1 MVLILMLQVV
11 QSPLRILLLMGSIR
25 SVVACLSLA
34 IARKMSAAAGLCGP
48 GTSAAAPGLLR
59 LNSVPGYDQ
68 NRVNDVLLLRPA
80 TETRRRCDNETENL
94 RKGNDHVLFFPGD
107 IQNFQQEMALQPDAA
122 PWQSW
127 SLERVALTLGHRF
140 PGCHIWVIRASQMYL
155 HKFSCYQNFVE
166 SNLFGAP
173 EHSLDYGAVH
183 HLRALLGHSMQRAG
197 LPNPLPPL
205 SGTSTPGPLPAGFT
219 LTIVGFSKGCVV
231 LNQIVYELAGA
242 RADPELRLFLDSV
255 SDMYWLDG
263 GHPGG
268 SETWVTDKCALGELA
283 SSGVAI
289 HTHVTPY
296 EVCDPMRAWVGR
308 EHRHFI
314 KTLENLGACL
324 SQKLHFEDEPASIEN
339 HFRVIQEF

>member
-1 MVLILMLQVV
+1 
-11 QSPLRILLLMGSIR
+11 MGSIR

-34 IARKMSAAAGLCGP
+34 AIARKMTAAAGMCVP
-48 GTSAAAPGLLR
+48 GTSAAVPGLLR
-59 LNSVPGYDQ
+59 LTSVPGYDQ

-80 TETRRRCDNETENL
+80 TETQRRCDSETENL
-94 RKGNDHVLFFPGD
+94 QNGNNHVVFFPGD
-107 IQNFQQEMALQPDAA
+107 IQNFQQEMALQPDAV

-140 PGCHIWVIRASQMYL
+140 PGCHIWVVRASRMYL

-173 EHSLDYGAVH
+173 EHSSDYGAIR
-183 HLRALLGHSMQRAG
+183 HLRALLGHGMQRAG

-205 SGTSTPGPLPAGFT
+205 SGTATPGPLPAGFT

-268 SETWVTDKCALGELA
+268 GETWVTDKCALDELA
-283 SSGVAI
+283 SSGVAV
-289 HTHVTPY
+289 HAHVTPY
-296 EVCDPMRAWVGR
+296 EVRDPMRAWVGR
-308 EHRHFI
+308 EHQLFI
-314 KTLENLGACL
+314 KTLEDLGACL
-324 SQKLHFEDEPASIEN
+324 SQKLHFEEEPASIEN
-339 HFRVIQEF
+339 HFRVIREF

>member
-1 MVLILMLQVV
+1 M
-11 QSPLRILLLMGSIR
+11 
-25 SVVACLSLA
+25 
-34 IARKMSAAAGLCGP
+34 
-48 GTSAAAPGLLR
+48 
-59 LNSVPGYDQ
+59 
-68 NRVNDVLLLRPA
+68 
-80 TETRRRCDNETENL
+80 
-94 RKGNDHVLFFPGD
+94 
-107 IQNFQQEMALQPDAA
+107 QNFQQEMALRPDAT
-122 PWQSW
+122 PWLSW
-127 SLERVALTLGHRF
+127 SLERVSLTLGQRF
-140 PGCHIWVIRASQMYL
+140 PGCHIWVVRASRMYL
-155 HKFSCYQNFVE
+155 HKFSCYKNFVE

-173 EHSLDYGAVH
+173 EHSPDYGAIR

-205 SGTSTPGPLPAGFT
+205 SGTSNPGPLPAGFT

-242 RADPELRLFLDSV
+242 QADPELRLFLDSV

-289 HTHVTPY
+289 HAHVTPY

-308 EHRHFI
+308 EHRQFI
-314 KTLENLGACL
+314 KTLEDLGACL

>member
-1 MVLILMLQVV
+1 MLSVLTLQVA
-11 QSPLRILLLMGSIR
+11 QSIR

-34 IARKMSAAAGLCGP
+34 AVARKMTAAAGLCGP
-48 GTSAAAPGLLR
+48 GTSAAAPALR
-59 LNSVPGYDQ
+59 RLTSVPGYDQ
-68 NRVNDVLLLRPA
+68 NRLNDVLLLRP
-80 TETRRRCDNETENL
+80 
-94 RKGNDHVLFFPGD
+94 
-107 IQNFQQEMALQPDAA
+107 NFQQEMALQPDAA

-127 SLERVALTLGHRF
+127 SLERVTLTLSQRF
-140 PGCHIWVIRASQMYL
+140 PGCHIWVIRASRMYL

-173 EHSLDYGAVH
+173 EHTPDYGAVR

-231 LNQIVYELAGA
+231 LNQIVYELAGV

-289 HTHVTPY
+289 HAHVTPY

-314 KTLENLGACL
+314 KTLEDLGACL